1 MENGEVVLIT
11 GGSGLIGRKLTE
23 LLHSSGYSVRILSRR
38 RVLIP
43 GARVFLWDHSS
54 GILEE
59 GALDGITIVIH
70 LAGTNIGSAR
80 WDKKGRESIVE
91 SRVHSARFLYRELAD
106 KGIRPN
112 LFISASATGYYGA
125 VTSSHLFTEE
135 DPPGKDFAS
144 VTTQLWENEAKR
156 FETISGR
163 IAIIRTGIVLSEA
176 GGMLRRIIPT
186 IKMYFSPLFGKG
198 DQWVP
203 WIHIDD
209 IASIYL
215 KVIEDETLKGV
226 INGVSPHPVT
236 YSRLVRELSAVM
248 DKQALSPPTPKLAWR
263 LIFGSKA
270 DILLY
275 GSRVSSE
282 KIEKSGFI
290 FSFPEIKPALIN
302 LISTE

>member
-1 MENGEVVLIT
+1 M
-11 GGSGLIGRKLTE
+11 IGRRLTG
-23 LLHSSGYSVRILSRR
+23 LLNSAGYTVRILSRK

-43 GARVFLWDHSS
+43 GARVFLWDHVS

-59 GALDGITIVIH
+59 GALDGITVVIH

-80 WDKKGRESIVE
+80 WNKKGRESIIE
-91 SRVHSARFLYRELAD
+91 SRVHSARFLYRQLTD
-106 KGIRPN
+106 KGVIPD

-144 VTTQLWENEAKR
+144 VTTQLWESEAKR
-156 FETISGR
+156 FEAISGR
-163 IAIIRTGIVLSEA
+163 IAIIRTGIVLSES
-176 GGMLRRIIPT
+176 GGMLGRIMPT

-198 DQWVP
+198 DQWIP

-209 IASIYL
+209 IAGIYL

-236 YSRLVRELSAVM
+236 YSRLVSELSEAMGIKV
-248 DKQALSPPTPKLAWR
+248 LSPPTPKLAWK

-282 KIEKSGFI
+282 KIEESGYRFR
-290 FSFPEIKPALIN
+290 FPELRAALTD
-302 LISTE
+302 LI